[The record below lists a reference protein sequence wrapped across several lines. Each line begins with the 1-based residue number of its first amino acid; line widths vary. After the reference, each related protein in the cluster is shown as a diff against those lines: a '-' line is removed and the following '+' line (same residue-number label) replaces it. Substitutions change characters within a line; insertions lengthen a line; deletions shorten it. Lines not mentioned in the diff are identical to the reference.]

1 LAFNHDAIAQW
12 QGERRGM
19 ALKTKEPWQGLVA
32 AAGGCLLADFVCT
45 PLDVVKVRLQLSRSG
60 VLGETYSGVVD
71 CMQTVARNEGLRG
84 FFKGLSPALLRAA
97 TYGSFRVGLY
107 EPIKQSISNEGG
119 PPPLWVKLV
128 SGLSSGAL
136 ASFLFNPCDVVKVRM
151 QGDRLGTRYPRL
163 FPAFRQIAQEEGL
176 SGLYRGASATVG
188 RAATCACAELV
199 TYDESKRA
207 LMAKCGWEDTLQTHF
222 CASMIAGLVS
232 TAASNPID
240 VVKARM
246 MNQPVNA
253 DGSPA
258 LYRTPLD
265 CLAKTFRS
273 EGLRGLYAGFG
284 PSYIRLGPHTMLIF
298 VSVEQ
303 IRHGMGWAV

>member
-1 LAFNHDAIAQW
+1 M
-12 QGERRGM
+12 G
-19 ALKTKEPWQGLVA
+19 LKTKEPWQGLVC
-32 AAGGCLLADFVCT
+32 AAGGCLLADFSCT

-60 VLGETYSGVVD
+60 VLGETYSGVIECV
-71 CMQTVARNEGLRG
+71 QTIARNEGLPG
-84 FFKGLSPALLRAA
+84 FFKGLSPALLRAV
-97 TYGSFRVGLY
+97 TYGSTRVGLY
-107 EPIKQSISNEGG
+107 EPIKKAIGG
-119 PPPLWVKLV
+119 ESTAPPSLLVKLV

-163 FPAFRQIAQEEGL
+163 LPAFQQIAREEGL
-176 SGLYRGASATVG
+176 AGLYRGASATVG

-207 LMAKCGWEDTLQTHF
+207 LMGNFGWADSLKTHF
-222 CASMIAGLVS
+222 CASMVAGLVS
-232 TAASNPID
+232 TIASNPID

-246 MNQPVNA
+246 MNQPVA
-253 DGSPA
+253 PDGTPT
-258 LYRTPLD
+258 LYRNPID
-265 CLAKTFRS
+265 CLTKTVQK
-273 EGLRGLYAGFG
+273 EGFMGLYAGFG

-303 IRHGMGWAV
+303 IRHGMGWAVS